1 MMGDPGLRP
10 TATTV
15 LVVEDDANV
24 AEVLTRYLRREGY
37 EVTCLD
43 DGLAALELALAE
55 PPDLAVLD
63 IMLPGMTGLELC
75 RRLRAEMDV
84 PIIMLTALGEEA
96 DRVVG
101 LELGADDYVTK
112 PFGLRELLARIRA
125 LIRRS
130 ERQADADRPATIDV
144 GPNE

>member
-1 MMGDPGLRP
+1 MNELSQRVPS
-10 TATTV
+10 TKV
-15 LVVEDDANV
+15 LVVEDDTNV

-63 IMLPGMTGLELC
+63 IMLPGMSGLELC

-84 PIIMLTALGEEA
+84 PIIILTALGEEA

-112 PFGLRELLARIRA
+112 P
-125 LIRRS
+125 
-130 ERQADADRPATIDV
+130 
-144 GPNE
+144 